1 MRQLE
6 FLFFF
11 LITGYA
17 FRKTPWSRVHA
28 AGLSRLLNQWVI
40 RAALPALVLLKI
52 HALPEFSFSRPELYL
67 PASQPW
73 LQLALAYLV
82 LSALQ
87 GPLKW
92 SRKAWGALV
101 LTVGLGNTSFVGFP
115 LLNAL
120 LGPDAIPTGIIIDQL
135 GSFLLLSLVG
145 VPFAQA
151 QQGFASKSRWWWLR
165 PLRFPA
171 FQALLVAL
179 LLRGV
184 AFPGFFEKSLDAV
197 AATLSPAALLSVGM
211 MLSFGAA
218 RRREIRNPLL
228 VGLALKLL
236 VFPALYFLL
245 YPAWAGMVGG
255 LPSIVLGALLLEGA
269 MASQIMAGVV
279 AAENGLEPELARLM
293 VGTSIPLSLIT
304 VPLWARLL

>member
-211 MLSFGAA
+211 MLSFGRPGGAKSAIPSWSALRSSSLFFRRCTSCSTPRGREWWVACHRSYWGPCSSREPWQA
-218 RRREIRNPLL
+218 RSWQEWSR
-228 VGLALKLL
+228 LK
-236 VFPALYFLL
+236 
-245 YPAWAGMVGG
+245 
-255 LPSIVLGALLLEGA
+255 
-269 MASQIMAGVV
+269 MAS
-279 AAENGLEPELARLM
+279 
-293 VGTSIPLSLIT
+293 SLSL
-304 VPLWARLL
+304 PD